1 MSSIVTTQYVVGFP
15 DHKDFNV
22 YEENVYYE
30 LTGKYRLGLF
40 KADRN
45 SQMVLKTVWLKT
57 VCNGGHMLPE
67 PIFKDLHKRGVERCA
82 FC

>member
-45 SQMVLKTVWLKT
+45 SQMVLKTV
-57 VCNGGHMLPE
+57 
-67 PIFKDLHKRGVERCA
+67 
-82 FC
+82 